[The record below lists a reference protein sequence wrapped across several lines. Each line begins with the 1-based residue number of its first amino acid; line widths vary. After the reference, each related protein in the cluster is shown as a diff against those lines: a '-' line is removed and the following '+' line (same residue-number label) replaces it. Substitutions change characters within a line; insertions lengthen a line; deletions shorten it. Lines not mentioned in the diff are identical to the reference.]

1 MSSSFDR
8 QQVNQLRAALE
19 SAASQPATGNTIR
32 QRSSLPI
39 ISVATTDA
47 RDVFPNSPQRTPRK
61 GDTERKSTSISIN
74 TDSRAFEGFIR
85 SISKIQNV
93 TEAKRLRHDVERE
106 IRGVKGKLNVEVMPE
121 IIGPKGKDK
130 PSNTVK
136 RLESYLTR
144 LETAKRKVDRKVAKL
159 MGISSAEGNAGE
171 DGGLGLGIGV
181 GTAQPPTLREILSN
195 PSPLSFYMEFM
206 DRRKQAR
213 LVQFWLTVESFKNP
227 LEEVDSS
234 DDDEALGMD
243 RMSGSMQRL
252 EGDALETV
260 KEDVSMIWSM
270 FLDPSVA
277 AEPVPL
283 RGKLLDS
290 IRSAINPDPSQVQM
304 LPLILDQARKST
316 FRAQRDIYEIMLED
330 HFQDFVRTDLYRKA
344 VIDLNKVASRKGPDI
359 VELGGN
365 KLTAVT
371 SRSSGN
377 DVAAMRQ
384 GSLSPIVSSPPLP
397 SQSGQSR
404 WLNQLVSFGG
414 ERNRGEL
421 EPSSPTT
428 PLAAKSRRNF
438 GPFPFKTN
446 RLEAASPSAEARS
459 HRELPRARSWTIGRT
474 MPDSGS
480 TTPAATSRADQALGF
495 LVGDDDPDIHNG
507 RSALF
512 ATENDSEFQ
521 SPERGRFPSEQ
532 DDDFVQVQRMEAIQ
546 AALTSIID
554 RDDQSRTAPLLS
566 DGGRPRGSMDSG
578 SHSMLSSS
586 YEAPDWGNRW
596 DPLGAAPSAIHS
608 PDIGTSS
615 RPIFGDTASR
625 ASVEGRNRLA
635 QPSFVPPRDRKVF
648 DSSDEAPRT
657 DSLFRSLTSRSMP
670 PASMEI
676 DLLSARREGV
686 ALTVLDTQLSIEIA
700 RLVETLVKLDEQDR
714 ILDQMVRT
722 ADLTGKESEL
732 NLLLRSQSDLRREL
746 RATRFRKMQYEQQ
759 EIDYRLDPERTR
771 LSIPNATI
779 LAEEAGKQIVR
790 YVVEVQQYSMEGEF
804 LQGWAVARRY
814 NEFWDLQHAL
824 KGSNRVGPEIKA
836 KGLDVPAKKLLPK
849 LTDTFVEGRRLALE
863 SYMRVSGLAI
873 SCNTIWIADYRRECR
888 ACSRSPLH
896 VSIQL

>member
-1 MSSSFDR
+1 MREYAGVRNRLLIKIASFVAR

-19 SAASQPATGNTIR
+19 SAASQPVTGNTIR

-39 ISVATTDA
+39 ISIGTTDA
-47 RDVFPNSPQRTPRK
+47 RDVHPNSPQRTPRK
-61 GDTERKSTSISIN
+61 GDKERKPTSISIN
-74 TDSRAFEGFIR
+74 TDTRAFEGFIR

-106 IRGVKGKLNVEVMPE
+106 IRGVKGKLNTEAMPE
-121 IIGPKGKDK
+121 VIGPKGKEK
-130 PSNTVK
+130 LPNTIK
-136 RLESYLTR
+136 RLEAYLAR
-144 LETAKRKVDRKVAKL
+144 LEAAKRKVDRKVAKL
-159 MGISSAEGNAGE
+159 MGVSSTEGHASE
-171 DGGLGLGIGV
+171 DGGLGLGLREGIV
-181 GTAQPPTLREILSN
+181 QPPTLRDVLSN

-234 DDDEALGMD
+234 DDDEALGLD

-270 FLDPSVA
+270 FLDPNVT

-283 RGKLLDS
+283 RSKLLES
-290 IRSAINPDPSQVQM
+290 IRSAVNPEPGQALM

-316 FRAQRDIYEIMLED
+316 FRAQKDIYETMLED

-344 VIDLNKVASRKGPDI
+344 VIDLSKAASKKGANI
-359 VELGGN
+359 VELGSN
-365 KLTAVT
+365 KLAAVT
-371 SRSSGN
+371 SRSSDN
-377 DVAAMRQ
+377 EVAAMRQ

-404 WLNQLVSFGG
+404 WLNQLVGFGG
-414 ERNRGEL
+414 GRSKGGP

-428 PLAAKSRRNF
+428 PLPAKSRRHF
-438 GPFPFKTN
+438 GSFPSKTN
-446 RLEAASPSAEARS
+446 KEELASPPAQGAS

-474 MPDSGS
+474 MPYSGS
-480 TTPAATSRADQALGF
+480 ATPSATSRADQALGF
-495 LVGDDDPDIHNG
+495 LVGDDEPENQDG

-512 ATENDSEFQ
+512 AIEDDSEFQ
-521 SPERGRFPSEQ
+521 APERGRFPSEL

-554 RDDQSRTAPLLS
+554 RDDQSRNAPLPI
-566 DGGRPRGSMDSG
+566 DGGRLSASMESK
-578 SHSMLSSS
+578 SHVMSSSS
-586 YEAPDWGNRW
+586 YGPSDWDDRW
-596 DPLGAAPSAIHS
+596 DPLGAVPSAIRS
-608 PDIGTSS
+608 PDVGSSS
-615 RPIFGDTASR
+615 RTFFVDTGSR
-625 ASVEGRNRLA
+625 ASIEGRSRLA
-635 QPSFVPPRDRKVF
+635 QPSFVEPRNRKVF
-648 DSSDEAPRT
+648 DNSDEAPRT
-657 DSLFRSLTSRSMP
+657 DSLFRSLTSRSVP
-670 PASMEI
+670 PASAEP
-676 DLLSARREGV
+676 DLLSARRQGV
-686 ALTVLDTQLSIEIA
+686 ELTVLDAQLSIEIA
-700 RLVETLVKLDEQDR
+700 RLAQTLIKLDEQDH
-714 ILDQMVRT
+714 ILDQMIRT

-732 NLLLRSQSDLRREL
+732 NLLLRSQRDLRREL

-790 YVVEVQQYSMEGEF
+790 YVVEVQQYSLEGEL

-863 SYMRVSGLAI
+863 NYMRVSDL
-873 SCNTIWIADYRRECR
+873 TFQR
-888 ACSRSPLH
+888 PK
-896 VSIQL
+896 

>member
-1 MSSSFDR
+1 VTVRRYTSVQYNLLIEMNSFAAR

-19 SAASQPATGNTIR
+19 SAASQPVIGNTIR

-39 ISVATTDA
+39 ISVGTTDA
-47 RDVFPNSPQRTPRK
+47 REVYPSSPQRTPRK
-61 GDTERKSTSISIN
+61 GDIERKPTSISIN
-74 TDSRAFEGFIR
+74 TDTRAFEGFIR

-106 IRGVKGKLNVEVMPE
+106 IRGVKGKLNVHTMPE
-121 IIGPKGKDK
+121 VTGPKGKDK
-130 PSNTVK
+130 TPNTVK
-136 RLESYLTR
+136 RLEAYLTR
-144 LETAKRKVDRKVAKL
+144 LEAAKRKVDRKVAKL
-159 MGISSAEGNAGE
+159 LGVSSAEGHASE
-171 DGGLGLGIGV
+171 YGGLGLGLGAGIV
-181 GTAQPPTLREILSN
+181 QPPTLREILSN

-234 DDDEALGMD
+234 DDDEVIGLD

-252 EGDALETV
+252 EGEALETV

-270 FLDPSVA
+270 FLDPSVT

-290 IRSAINPDPSQVQM
+290 IRSAINPDSSQVQM

-316 FRAQRDIYEIMLED
+316 FRAQRDIYDTMLED

-344 VIDLNKVASRKGPDI
+344 VIDLNKAASKKGANM
-359 VELGGN
+359 VELGSN

-371 SRSSGN
+371 SRTSDN

-384 GSLSPIVSSPPLP
+384 GSLSPVVSSPPLP
-397 SQSGQSR
+397 NQSGQSR
-404 WLNQLVSFGG
+404 WLNQLVGFGG
-414 ERNRGEL
+414 GRNKGEL

-428 PLAAKSRRNF
+428 PLAAKSKRHF
-438 GPFPFKTN
+438 GSFPSKTGK
-446 RLEAASPSAEARS
+446 LEVASPPAQEGS

-474 MPDSGS
+474 MPNSGS
-480 TTPAATSRADQALGF
+480 TTPSATSRADQALGF
-495 LVGDDDPDIHNG
+495 LVGADEPESHDG

-512 ATENDSEFQ
+512 ATEDDSEFQ
-521 SPERGRFPSEQ
+521 SPERGRFLSEQ

-554 RDDQSRTAPLLS
+554 RDDHSRNAPSLS
-566 DGGRPRGSMDSG
+566 DGGRLRGSMDSK
-578 SHSMLSSS
+578 SHAIPSSS
-586 YEAPDWGNRW
+586 YEAPDWDDRW
-596 DPLGAAPSAIHS
+596 DPLGAVPSAIQS
-608 PDIGTSS
+608 PDTGSSS
-615 RPIFGDTASR
+615 RPLFVDAASR
-625 ASVEGRNRLA
+625 VSVEGRSRLA
-635 QPSFVPPRDRKVF
+635 QPSVIAPRDRKVF

-657 DSLFRSLTSRSMP
+657 DSLFRSLTSRSVP
-670 PASMEI
+670 STSVET
-676 DLLSARREGV
+676 DLLSARSKGV
-686 ALTVLDTQLSIEIA
+686 ALTALDTQLSIEIA
-700 RLVETLVKLDEQDR
+700 RLAETLVKLDEQDH
-714 ILDQMVRT
+714 ILDQMIRT

-790 YVVEVQQYSMEGEF
+790 YVVEIQQYSMEGDF

-824 KGSNRVGPEIKA
+824 KGSSRVGPEIKA

-863 SYMRVSGLAI
+863 SYMRVSDPA
-873 SCNTIWIADYRRECR
+873 S
-888 ACSRSPLH
+888 
-896 VSIQL
+896 